1 MDMGPLFFDQ
11 LKNGLLTQLIEVNY
25 TLDIDLMALAFFD

>member
-11 LKNGLLTQLIEVNY
+11 LKNGTLNQLIEVNY
-25 TLDIDLMALAFFD
+25 TLEIDLISLTFFD